1 MIVALV
7 ANVLYWAV
15 WLFTVAMWSRLV
27 LDFIRSM
34 RPDWRP
40 GNVILVISGITF
52 TITDPPMRFVRRFV
66 KPVGVGGIALDF
78 GWTVLMLAALL
89 VMYGLE
95 YLR

>member
-1 MIVALV
+1 MIVSWIAT
-7 ANVLYWAV
+7 VLYWAV

-27 LDFIRSM
+27 LDFIRQM

-52 TITDPPMRFVRRFV
+52 AVTDPPMRFARRFI
-66 KPVGVGGIALDF
+66 KPVGVGGVALDF
-78 GWTVLMLAALL
+78 AWTVLMLGALV